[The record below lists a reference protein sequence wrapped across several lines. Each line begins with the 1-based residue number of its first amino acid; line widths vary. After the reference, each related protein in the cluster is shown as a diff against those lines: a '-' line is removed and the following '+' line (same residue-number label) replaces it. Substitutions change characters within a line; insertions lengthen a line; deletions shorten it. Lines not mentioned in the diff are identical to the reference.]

1 MSKLWQ
7 ETLWGAAGYLF
18 LVCLMGAPEWVGCI
32 GGLLVVLMR
41 RAV

>member
-1 MSKLWQ
+1 MGKLWQ

-18 LVCLMGAPEWVGCI
+18 LVYLMGAPAWVGLI

-41 RAV
+41 RAL